1 MSVQHTD
8 RDRRSWT
15 MCLLL
20 RIRWSPR
27 QARAHC
33 VSDRPVNTLGD
44 EFGIAAD
51 LDEPGGVVGVDEE
64 QADLLV
70 AEQVAALLPLQRR
83 VHQRTPAVQVGPH
96 HGRLRPAVGT
106 QRGEYTAD
114 RPGQQI
120 QVRGRY
126 RKRSGRDG
134 TGPVLPFLPVA

>member
-1 MSVQHTD
+1 MTTTG
-8 RDRRSWT
+8 RFWT

-27 QARAHC
+27 QARALC

-51 LDEPGGVVGVDEE
+51 LDEPEGVAGVDDE
-64 QADLLV
+64 QADLPV
-70 AEQVAALLPLQRR
+70 VEQVAAFPPLEGR
-83 VHQRTPAVQVGPH
+83 VHQYAPAVQVHPH
-96 HGRLRPAVGT
+96 HGRLRLAVMT
-106 QRGEYTAD
+106 QCREHTAD
-114 RPGQQI
+114 RPGQQV